1 MKRFYKEAGVADV
14 NAGFGVALDGKPV
27 RTPGKAILAL
37 PNTALADAVA
47 GEWRAQGE
55 EVEPNSM
62 PLMRL
67 GCTAIDRVAQQREA
81 IIDEVA
87 GYGGAD
93 LLCYWAGH
101 PAELQRRQAAT
112 WQPMLDWA
120 ERALG
125 ASLAVTEGVV
135 HVTQEAPA
143 LAKLHTAVAAHDHW
157 MLTALHT
164 ATTVTGSLVLGLAL
178 AHEEIDAER
187 AWTVCR
193 LDHDYQAEKWGED
206 DEAGE
211 AAAGLRAEL
220 DSAVRF
226 MALQRG
232 SSQVAK

>member
-1 MKRFYKEAGVADV
+1 MKRFYKEAAVADV
-14 NAGFGVALDGKPV
+14 SGGFGVALDGKSV
-27 RTPGKAILAL
+27 RTPARAILAL
-37 PNTALADAVA
+37 PNAALAEAVA
-47 GEWRAQGE
+47 SEWSAQGE
-55 EVEPNSM
+55 EVESSSM
-62 PLMRL
+62 LLMRL
-67 GCTAIDRVAQQREA
+67 GCTAIDRVAPQREA

-112 WQPMLDWA
+112 WQPLLDWA

-178 AHEEIDAER
+178 AHEEA
-187 AWTVCR
+187 
-193 LDHDYQAEKWGED
+193 LSQDHA
-206 DEAGE
+206 
-211 AAAGLRAEL
+211 
-220 DSAVRF
+220 SPVR
-226 MALQRG
+226 
-232 SSQVAK
+232 